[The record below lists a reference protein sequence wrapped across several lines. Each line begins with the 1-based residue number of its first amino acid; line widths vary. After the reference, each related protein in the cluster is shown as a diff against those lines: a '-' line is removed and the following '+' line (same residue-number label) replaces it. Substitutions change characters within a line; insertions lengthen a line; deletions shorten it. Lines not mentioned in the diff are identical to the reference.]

1 MKQLINNL
9 EVALAKTKALED
21 MKNSSR
27 SVVNTEVLK
36 KETELQEF
44 LRTKIQF

>member
-1 MKQLINNL
+1 MEQLINNL

-21 MKNSSR
+21 MKRNGTS
-27 SVVNTEVLK
+27 TEVLK
-36 KETELQEF
+36 KESELQEF